1 LIATLLEFFR
11 FLFGGQLTL
20 FLIIVGYFWGV
31 WSLKLVL
38 SRSYKPVKNGYSS
51 PVTVLVP
58 TYNEDTDILHKSLNK
73 IKSYPD
79 NVVSEIIVITDTR
92 EPDLVSDILSNFAE
106 DARFKVLSSDP
117 GKRPAL
123 ALGIASSKEDIIVVI
138 ESDTFV
144 NNQTIPELIKPF
156 EDPDVG
162 GVVADQRIYK
172 PYTNIASF
180 FNMVSERIKYLI
192 TVPMLSIFNQVTVLG
207 GRCVAYRKKAVLPLL
222 SDMLDE
228 KFIRT
233 QCISGDDGRFTSLLL
248 ENGWKTKYQSTSY
261 VETVSPSTIRGL
273 LKQRLRWFRNSARRT
288 SRALTW
294 DGLWVWKKG
303 AALLQMLSTWVN
315 TVMMLLMLYVFV
327 NSILSL
333 NWFWFGTTWF
343 DIILR
348 IGILSLGLVLTR
360 FVKILFPI
368 RGGKKRKWLWLIL
381 LPWFLFTMFWVKIY
395 SLVTMNKQGWLS
407 RKHNGPGGFYTIEI
421 EN

>member
-1 LIATLLEFFR
+1 M
-11 FLFGGQLTL
+11 
-20 FLIIVGYFWGV
+20 
-31 WSLKLVL
+31 
-38 SRSYKPVKNGYSS
+38 KNGYSS
-51 PVTVLVP
+51 PVSVVIP
-58 TYNEDTDILHKSLNK
+58 TYNEDINILYKSLDK
-73 IKSYPD
+73 IGSYPD
-79 NVVSEIIVITDTR
+79 NIVSEVIVVTDTR
-92 EPDLVSDILSNFAE
+92 EPSLKSDLLSRYADDN
-106 DARFKVLSSDP
+106 RFKIISSEP
-117 GKRPAL
+117 GKREAL
-123 ALGIASSKEDIIVVI
+123 ALGIVSSKEEIIVVI

-144 NNQTIPELIKPF
+144 NRQTIPELIKPF
-156 EDPDVG
+156 EDPKVG
-162 GVVADQRIYK
+162 GVVSDQRIYK
-172 PYTNIASF
+172 PYANIASF

-207 GRCVAYRKKAVLPLL
+207 GRCVAYRKNAVLPLL
-222 SDMLDE
+222 SDLLDE

-248 ENGWKTKYQSTSY
+248 ENDWKTKYQSTSY
-261 VETVSPSTIRGL
+261 VETVSPPTIKGL

-294 DGLWVWKKG
+294 DGLWVWRKG

-327 NSILSL
+327 NSVVSL

-343 DIILR
+343 DILLR

-368 RGGKKRKWLWLIL
+368 RAGNKKKWLWLLL
-381 LPWFLFTMFWVKIY
+381 LPWFLFVMFWIKIY
-395 SLVTMNKQGWLS
+395 SLATMNRQGWLS
-407 RKHNGPGGFYTIEI
+407 RKHNGPGGFHIIEI